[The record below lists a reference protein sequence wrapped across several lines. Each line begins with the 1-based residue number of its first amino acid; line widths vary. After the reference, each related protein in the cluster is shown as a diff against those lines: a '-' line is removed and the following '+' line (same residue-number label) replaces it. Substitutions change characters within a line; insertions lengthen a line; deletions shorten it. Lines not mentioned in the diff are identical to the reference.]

1 MAGLNVAGL
10 SVVVPTLNEARHL
23 PFLLAD
29 LQRWPDALQI
39 VVVDGGSTDKTI
51 QVAHQGG
58 AQVVQSPVQGRGQQL
73 QRGLQ
78 LSQHSWLMV
87 LHADSRLSQ
96 HWVDHV
102 QRVLSMARG
111 RQQAWA
117 FDFRVDQRRPMLKL
131 LEWCVALRSRWGQ
144 MPYGDQGLLIH
155 RSLYER
161 VGGYR
166 SLALMEDVDLIQRLQ
181 QISRIGALGCALTT
195 SARRWNHRG
204 VLNQAW
210 NNAQLRRRWKN
221 GEDAEQLIRIYRR

>member
-1 MAGLNVAGL
+1 MAGL
-10 SVVVPTLNEARHL
+10 SVVVPVLNEARHL

-102 QRVLSMARG
+102 QRVFTMAQG
-111 RQQAWA
+111 QQQAWA
-117 FDFRVDQRRPMLKL
+117 FDFRVDERRPMLRL

-195 SARRWNHRG
+195 SARGWNHRG

-210 NNAQLRRRWKN
+210 SNARLRRRWKN

>member
-1 MAGLNVAGL
+1 MAGL
-10 SVVVPTLNEARHL
+10 SVVVPVLNEARHL

-102 QRVLSMARG
+102 QRVLNMARG